1 MLLIVPYWL
10 LSTINKGDN
19 MSLKRILTAIV
30 LLSVVILCI
39 FLVACT
45 PTYTIHNISYI
56 FDKGAN
62 HDLKPAI
69 ISSVKELNDYFSQ
82 EDYLIKSEEFNEET
96 KAFNDEFFANS
107 ILVPAYYA
115 KELHVFKGVRVKD
128 NVLEITIQHK
138 TGLLP
143 DMMPT
148 LRFFEFDKK
157 VAKGATLAKI
167 VN

>member
-1 MLLIVPYWL
+1 
-10 LSTINKGDN
+10 
-19 MSLKRILTAIV
+19 MSFKKVLTAIV
-30 LLSVVILCI
+30 LLSVVTMCI

-45 PTYTIHNISYI
+45 PTYIIHNISYR
-56 FDKGAN
+56 FDESTN

-69 ISSVKELNDYFSQ
+69 ITSVKELNDYFSQ
-82 EDYLIKSEEFNEET
+82 ENYLTKSEDFNEET
-96 KAFNDEFFANS
+96 KAFNNEFFANS

-128 NVLEITIQHK
+128 NVLEIIIKHK

-143 DMMPT
+143 DMMPN

-157 VAKGATLAKI
+157 VAKGATQAKI